1 MLFILKNEKV
11 NFRDSLLETAKH
23 NNTFN
28 IREDLGHTT
37 IDIDFDSLVLS
48 LEDGYVSEIWYEGEV
63 LIPNEDMKYKITK
76 LMKDD

>member
-11 NFRDSLLETAKH
+11 NFIYSLLETAKH

-28 IREDLGHTT
+28 IREDLGHIT

-48 LEDGYVSEIWYEGEV
+48 LEDGCVSEIWYEGEV

>member
-11 NFRDSLLETAKH
+11 NFIYSLLETAKH
-23 NNTFN
+23 NSTFN
-28 IREDLGHTT
+28 IREDLGHIT

-76 LMKDD
+76 LIKDD